1 MATIKRPTSVN
12 QTRSSQLFICDLSSQ
27 GEGFKNVD
35 SRPSDKAYLKGNEII
50 VYVHKV

>member
-1 MATIKRPTSVN
+1 MLVKQDLANFLPATLP
-12 QTRSSQLFICDLSSQ
+12 SQ

-35 SRPSDKAYLKGNEII
+35 SRPSDKAYLKGNENI